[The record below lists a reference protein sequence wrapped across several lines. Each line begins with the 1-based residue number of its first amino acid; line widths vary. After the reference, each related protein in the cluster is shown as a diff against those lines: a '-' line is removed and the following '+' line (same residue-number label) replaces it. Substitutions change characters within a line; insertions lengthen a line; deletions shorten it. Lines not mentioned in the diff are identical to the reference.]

1 VGWALG
7 AQVARRVLTSVNG
20 ELDKIGPDGSEMR
33 EAFDVWMRAEITRME
48 TDPARAAE
56 IGRAIRSV
64 VSHETVQGW
73 LWDVWSRLR
82 VALEADAT
90 RPGGHTAAFIESSLA
105 NLGMMLQTDE
115 VVRARLQGAA
125 EGIILSIL
133 PSAQASLS
141 GFIGDVVANWDSA
154 TIVDR
159 LELRVGRD
167 LQYVRVNGT
176 LVGFLVGGALYAGL
190 RAVFGSVAF

>member
-1 VGWALG
+1 MG
-7 AQVARRVLTSVNG
+7 RRCGQRSTFGL
-20 ELDKIGPDGSEMR
+20 
-33 EAFDVWMRAEITRME
+33 AAEITRLE
-48 TDPARAAE
+48 TDPQRAAE
-56 IGRAIRSV
+56 MGRAIRSV

-73 LWDVWSRLR
+73 LWDLWSRLR
-82 VALEADAT
+82 MALEADAT
-90 RPGGHTAAFIESSLA
+90 KPGGHTAAFIEHSLE
-105 NLGMMLQTDE
+105 NLGALLQTDE
-115 VVRARLQGAA
+115 AVRARLQTAA

-133 PSAQASLS
+133 PTVQASLS

-154 TIVDR
+154 TLVDR

-190 RAVFGSVAF
+190 RAVFGVVAF

>member
-1 VGWALG
+1 
-7 AQVARRVLTSVNG
+7 VARRVLTSLNS

-82 VALEADAT
+82 VALETDAA
-90 RPGGHTAAFIESSLA
+90 RPGGHTAAFIEHSLA
-105 NLGMMLQTDE
+105 NLGTMLQTDE
-115 VVRARLQGAA
+115 VVRARLQAAA

-133 PSAQASLS
+133 PSAQASLA

-159 LELRVGRD
+159 LELRVGR
-167 LQYVRVNGT
+167 LPSWRRALRGSARRVWI
-176 LVGFLVGGALYAGL
+176 GGVLNS
-190 RAVFGSVAF
+190 RR